1 MKTKVAILSLA
12 AICFGGS
19 LMAQEIDDMYFSR
32 KDREKLNA
40 AKASE
45 STYSASK
52 RSNGY
57 DNAASADESI
67 NPTDTYSARSTNPEY
82 VSRANSEQAATDNQ
96 DYYVTDYRNST
107 ANNLNKFNSNYNN
120 WYNSTWYNNGYYGN
134 SMYNGFN
141 SPYYYNSFANPWM
154 SPYYQPGW
162 GSSLS
167 FYYGSPYYN
176 NYYGYGGYYDP
187 FYSPYYGYGSGWGM
201 SYGMGYGYGYPYS
214 GFYSGWGMGYGYG
227 LGSYYYWGGRPT
239 VVVVNN
245 GGSGDNYHGPVYG
258 KRADR
263 GGMTYNHQGN
273 TSRTRQQTAA
283 TRAYTPSPYQG
294 NTASNGRMA
303 TTSQNTSRTTGQADY
318 YNRTWRSAARQ
329 QYSQQPATNYNSN
342 SRSSWGQSNQSQSQQ
357 SHWNNSNNTFQHNN
371 SFTPSRSFNSGGGG
385 MMRAPSSGGGLGGRT
400 RGH

>member
-12 AICFGGS
+12 AICIAGS
-19 LMAQEIDDMYFSR
+19 LMAQEVDDMYFNR
-32 KDREKLNA
+32 KDRAKLNA

-45 STYSASK
+45 TTYSASK
-52 RSNGY
+52 KSKGN
-57 DNAASADESI
+57 DETVNSDESI

-107 ANNLNKFNSNYNN
+107 ANNLNKFNNNYNN
-120 WYNSTWYNNGYYGN
+120 WYNSTWYNNGYYGS
-134 SMYNGFN
+134 SMYNGWN
-141 SPYYYNSFANPWM
+141 SPYYYNSFGNPWM

-176 NYYGYGGYYDP
+176 NYNNSYGYGGYYDP
-187 FYSPYYGYGSGWGM
+187 FYNPYYGYGSGWGM
-201 SYGMGYGYGYPYS
+201 GYGMGYGYPYYGS
-214 GFYSGWGMGYGYG
+214 GFYSGWGMSYGYG

-239 VVVVNN
+239 VVVINN
-245 GGSGDNYHGPVYG
+245 NSGEGYRGPVYG

-263 GGMTYNHQGN
+263 GGMTYNHQGS

-283 TRAYTPSPYQG
+283 TRSYSPYQG
-294 NTASNGRMA
+294 NTASNGRVA
-303 TTSQNTSRTTGQADY
+303 TTSTNTNRTSGQADY

-329 QYSQQPATNYNSN
+329 QYSQQPSTNYNNSN
-342 SRSSWGQSNQSQSQQ
+342 SRSSWNNQSQSN
-357 SHWNNSNNTFQHNN
+357 WNNSNNAFQHNN
-371 SFTPSRSFNSGGGG
+371 NNTFTPSRSFDGGGG
-385 MMRAPSSGGGLGGRT
+385 TRMHSSSPGGGSGGRT
-400 RGH
+400 RGNH